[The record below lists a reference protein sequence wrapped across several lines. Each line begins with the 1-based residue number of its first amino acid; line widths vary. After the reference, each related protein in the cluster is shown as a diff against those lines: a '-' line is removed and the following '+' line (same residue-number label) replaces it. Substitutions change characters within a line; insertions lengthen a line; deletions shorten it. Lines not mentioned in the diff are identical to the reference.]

1 MVPPTRMN
9 TSSNDSP
16 RSDVTVGTWI
26 RFLFGHADS
35 ILALARSGGALL
47 VSLALVLLTSIARN
61 YDQTWIGENPF
72 LWLAGNTL
80 FSTVSGTGLFLW
92 IRMFMANRIDDPQV
106 SFVASWW
113 QFMGL
118 FWGTAPI
125 AWLYAIPVERWAGS
139 MEAAHFN
146 LTLLGVVSLW
156 RVLLMARVLCVLHAA
171 AFWRALCWVLSM
183 ACVEIVVVFLGTG
196 ALSRKIMAGMGG
208 LRNSPEEDVLARA
221 LANVAAVAFYGFIPM
236 LILSLVARGKREIR
250 FTANLVPVAGR
261 LPWVGVAVAAVLW
274 IGVAIPAQQQ
284 TRLNAE
290 IDALAAKGEWRPV
303 VEHLIAHEPHKYAPS
318 RQLPPK
324 VFEYE
329 IFDGLPGLME
339 AIRFN
344 DPARIHQYI
353 LSKWTQF
360 CRHLEYEPSTT
371 GPHPE
376 VDPNRMGWGVY
387 HRIAHLDETY
397 WLRILDGLE
406 ASHEGRAWLTNNRAV
421 FGIVMHTMEVR
432 GDNKPVDTNQPPV
445 RSPLEERIARYP
457 KPPKAEAK

>member
-1 MVPPTRMN
+1 MN
-9 TSSNDSP
+9 TPSNDSP

-26 RFLFGHADS
+26 RFLFGHGDS
-35 ILALARSGGALL
+35 IRALACSGGAWQ

-61 YDQTWIGENPF
+61 YDQTWIGEQPF

-80 FSTVSGTGLFLW
+80 FSTVSGTALFLW
-92 IRMFMANRIDDPQV
+92 VRMFMAKRIDDPQV
-106 SFVASWW
+106 PFGASWR

-118 FWGTAPI
+118 FWGTAPV

-146 LTLLGVVSLW
+146 LTLLAVVSLW
-156 RVLLMARVLCVLHAA
+156 RVLLMARVVCVLHAA

-183 ACVEIVVVFLGTG
+183 ACVEVVLVFLGSG

-221 LANVAAVAFYGFIPM
+221 LGNVAGVAFYGFIPM
-236 LILSLVARGKREIR
+236 LILSLVARGTREIR
-250 FTANLVPVAGR
+250 FTANLVPMRGR
-261 LPWVGVAVAAVLW
+261 LPWVGVAVAAALW
-274 IGVAIPAQQQ
+274 VGVAIPAQRQ

-290 IDALAAKGEWRPV
+290 IDALAAKGEWRRV
-303 VEHLIAHEPHKYAPS
+303 VEHLIAHDPQAYAPS

-339 AIRFN
+339 ATRFN
-344 DPARIHQYI
+344 DPAWIHQYI

-360 CRHLEYEPSTT
+360 CFHLEYVPSSS

-376 VDPNRMGWGVY
+376 VDPKRQLY
-387 HRIAHLDETY
+387 HIHHRIAHLDESH

-406 ASHEGRAWLTNNRAV
+406 ASQEGRAWLTNNRAV
-421 FGIVMHTMEVR
+421 FDLVMHVMNDTP
-432 GDNKPVDTNQPPV
+432 DNKPGDTNQLPV
-445 RSPLEERIARYP
+445 LSPLEERIARYP